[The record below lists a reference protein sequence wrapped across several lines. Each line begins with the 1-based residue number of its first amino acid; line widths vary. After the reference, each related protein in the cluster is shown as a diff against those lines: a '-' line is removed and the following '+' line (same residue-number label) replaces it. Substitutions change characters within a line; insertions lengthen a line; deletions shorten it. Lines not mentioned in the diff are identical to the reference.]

1 MAKLGY
7 SLLMLLA
14 ILLVIAGC
22 ILAIRIFE

>member
-14 ILLVIAGC
+14 ILLVIVGC
-22 ILAIRIFE
+22 ILDIRIFE

>member
-14 ILLVIAGC
+14 ILLVIVGC